1 MVRVLDYK
9 YLFIDSLM
17 KYKILFTLILFLVGC
32 DSGKK
37 SDNSSP
43 TLNQLTPETGTYSLL
58 IDDSELSWIGT
69 ELSTKTHT
77 GTIDFTDGTI
87 VVDSDNTISGNVK
100 INMSTI
106 NVTDLQGRSKEMLER
121 HLRSSDFFEVESY
134 SEAKF
139 SFISKSFDKLSNQIS
154 FVGDLT
160 IKDITNPISFNAT
173 LLETSPFLKA
183 KAVLSFDRSKYNVR
197 FRSGNFFENL
207 GDKLILDDIDVNIR
221 LVTKK

>member
-1 MVRVLDYK
+1 
-9 YLFIDSLM
+9 M

-43 TLNQLTPETGTYSLL
+43 TLNQLTPEAGTYSLL

-207 GDKLILDDIDVNIR
+207 GDKLILDVIDVNIR

>member
-1 MVRVLDYK
+1 
-9 YLFIDSLM
+9 M
-17 KYKILFTLILFLVGC
+17 KYKILFSLILFLVGC

-37 SDNSSP
+37 SDNSKP
-43 TLNQLTPETGTYSLL
+43 TLNQLTPEAGTYSLL

-121 HLRSSDFFEVESY
+121 HLRSSDFFEVESF

-207 GDKLILDDIDVNIR
+207 GDRLILDDIDVNIR

>member
-1 MVRVLDYK
+1 
-9 YLFIDSLM
+9 
-17 KYKILFTLILFLVGC
+17 
-32 DSGKK
+32 
-37 SDNSSP
+37 
-43 TLNQLTPETGTYSLL
+43 
-58 IDDSELSWIGT
+58 
-69 ELSTKTHT
+69 
-77 GTIDFTDGTI
+77 
-87 VVDSDNTISGNVK
+87 
-100 INMSTI
+100 
-106 NVTDLQGRSKEMLER
+106 MLER

>member
-1 MVRVLDYK
+1 
-9 YLFIDSLM
+9 M
-17 KYKILFTLILFLVGC
+17 KYKILFSLILFLVGC

-37 SDNSSP
+37 SDNSNP
-43 TLNQLTPETGTYSLL
+43 ILNQLTPEAGTYSLL

-87 VVDSDNTISGNVK
+87 VVDSDNTISGNIK

-121 HLRSSDFFEVESY
+121 HLRSSDFFEVESF

>member
-1 MVRVLDYK
+1 
-9 YLFIDSLM
+9 M
-17 KYKILFTLILFLVGC
+17 KYKILFSLILFFVGC

-37 SDNSSP
+37 SDNSNP
-43 TLNQLTPETGTYSLL
+43 ILNQLTPEAGTYSLL

-139 SFISKSFDKLSNQIS
+139 SFISKSFDKLTNQIS

-173 LLETSPFLKA
+173 LLETSPFLKQ
-183 KAVLSFDRSKYNVR
+183 KRSCH
-197 FRSGNFFENL
+197 
-207 GDKLILDDIDVNIR
+207 LIDQSIM
-221 LVTKK
+221 

>member
-1 MVRVLDYK
+1 
-9 YLFIDSLM
+9 M
-17 KYKILFTLILFLVGC
+17 KYKILFSIILFLVGC

-37 SDNSSP
+37 SDNSNP
-43 TLNQLTPETGTYSLL
+43 ILNQLTPEVGTYSLL

-121 HLRSSDFFEVESY
+121 HLRSSDFFEVESF

-207 GDKLILDDIDVNIR
+207 GDKLILDEIDVNIR

>member
-1 MVRVLDYK
+1 
-9 YLFIDSLM
+9 M
-17 KYKILFTLILFLVGC
+17 KYKILFSIILFLVGC

-37 SDNSSP
+37 SDNSNP
-43 TLNQLTPETGTYSLL
+43 ILNQLTPEAGTYSLL
-58 IDDSELSWIGT
+58 INDSELSWIGT

>member
-1 MVRVLDYK
+1 
-9 YLFIDSLM
+9 M
-17 KYKILFTLILFLVGC
+17 KYKILFSLILFLVGC

-37 SDNSSP
+37 SDNSNP
-43 TLNQLTPETGTYSLL
+43 ILNQLTPETGTYSLL

>member
-1 MVRVLDYK
+1 
-9 YLFIDSLM
+9 M
-17 KYKILFTLILFLVGC
+17 KYKILFSIILFLVGC
-32 DSGKK
+32 DRGKK
-37 SDNSSP
+37 SDNSHP
-43 TLNQLTPETGTYSLL
+43 ILNQLTPEAGTYSLL

>member
-1 MVRVLDYK
+1 
-9 YLFIDSLM
+9 M
-17 KYKILFTLILFLVGC
+17 KYKILFSIILFLVGC

-37 SDNSSP
+37 SDNSNP
-43 TLNQLTPETGTYSLL
+43 ILNQLTPEAGTYSLL

-121 HLRSSDFFEVESY
+121 HLRSSDFFEVESF

-207 GDKLILDDIDVNIR
+207 GDKLILDDIDVNIS

>member
-1 MVRVLDYK
+1 
-9 YLFIDSLM
+9 M
-17 KYKILFTLILFLVGC
+17 KYKILFSIILFLVGC

-37 SDNSSP
+37 SDNSNP
-43 TLNQLTPETGTYSLL
+43 PLNQLTPEAGTYSLL

>member
-1 MVRVLDYK
+1 
-9 YLFIDSLM
+9 M
-17 KYKILFTLILFLVGC
+17 KYKILFSLILFFIGC

-37 SDNSSP
+37 SDNSNP
-43 TLNQLTPETGTYSLL
+43 ILNQLTPEAGTYSLL

>member
-1 MVRVLDYK
+1 
-9 YLFIDSLM
+9 M
-17 KYKILFTLILFLVGC
+17 KYKILFSLILFFVGC

-37 SDNSSP
+37 SDNSNP
-43 TLNQLTPETGTYSLL
+43 ILNQLTPETGTYSLL
-58 IDDSELSWIGT
+58 INDSELSWIGT

-121 HLRSSDFFEVESY
+121 HLRSSDFFEVESF

>member
-1 MVRVLDYK
+1 
-9 YLFIDSLM
+9 M
-17 KYKILFTLILFLVGC
+17 KYKILFSLILFLVGC

-37 SDNSSP
+37 SDNSNP
-43 TLNQLTPETGTYSLL
+43 TLNQLTPEVGTYSLL

-139 SFISKSFDKLSNQIS
+139 SFISKSFDKLTNQIS

>member
-1 MVRVLDYK
+1 
-9 YLFIDSLM
+9 M
-17 KYKILFTLILFLVGC
+17 KYKILFSLILFLVGC

-37 SDNSSP
+37 SDNSNP
-43 TLNQLTPETGTYSLL
+43 ILNQLTPEAGTYSLL

-87 VVDSDNTISGNVK
+87 VVDSDNTISGNIK

-183 KAVLSFDRSKYNVR
+183 TAVLSFDRSKYNVR

>member
-1 MVRVLDYK
+1 
-9 YLFIDSLM
+9 M
-17 KYKILFTLILFLVGC
+17 KYKILFILILFLVGC

-37 SDNSSP
+37 SDNSNP
-43 TLNQLTPETGTYSLL
+43 ILNQLTPEAGTYSLL

>member
-1 MVRVLDYK
+1 
-9 YLFIDSLM
+9 M
-17 KYKILFTLILFLVGC
+17 KYKILFSIILFLVGC

-37 SDNSSP
+37 SDNSNP
-43 TLNQLTPETGTYSLL
+43 ILNQLTPEAGTYSLL

-121 HLRSSDFFEVESY
+121 HLRSSDFFEVESF

-221 LVTKK
+221 LVTKKK

>member
-1 MVRVLDYK
+1 
-9 YLFIDSLM
+9 M
-17 KYKILFTLILFLVGC
+17 KYKILFSIILFLVGC

-37 SDNSSP
+37 SDNSKP
-43 TLNQLTPETGTYSLL
+43 TLNQLTPEAGTYSLL

-87 VVDSDNTISGNVK
+87 VVDNDNTISGNVK

-121 HLRSSDFFEVESY
+121 HLRSSDFFEVESF

>member
-1 MVRVLDYK
+1 
-9 YLFIDSLM
+9 M
-17 KYKILFTLILFLVGC
+17 KYKILFSLILFFVGC

-37 SDNSSP
+37 SDNSNP
-43 TLNQLTPETGTYSLL
+43 ILNQLTPETGTYSLL
-58 IDDSELSWIGT
+58 INDSELSWIGT

-160 IKDITNPISFNAT
+160 IKGITNPISFNAT

-207 GDKLILDDIDVNIR
+207 GDKLILDEIDVNIR

>member
-1 MVRVLDYK
+1 
-9 YLFIDSLM
+9 M
-17 KYKILFTLILFLVGC
+17 KYKILFSLILFLVGC

-37 SDNSSP
+37 SDNSNP
-43 TLNQLTPETGTYSLL
+43 ILNQLTPEAGTYSLL

-139 SFISKSFDKLSNQIS
+139 SFISKSFDKLTNQIS

>member
-1 MVRVLDYK
+1 
-9 YLFIDSLM
+9 M
-17 KYKILFTLILFLVGC
+17 KYKILFSIILFLVGC

-43 TLNQLTPETGTYSLL
+43 TLNQLTPEAGTYSLL

>member
-1 MVRVLDYK
+1 
-9 YLFIDSLM
+9 M

-43 TLNQLTPETGTYSLL
+43 TLNQLTPEAGTYSLL

-87 VVDSDNTISGNVK
+87 VVDSDNTISGNIK

-121 HLRSSDFFEVESY
+121 HLRSSDFFEVESF

>member
-1 MVRVLDYK
+1 
-9 YLFIDSLM
+9 M
-17 KYKILFTLILFLVGC
+17 KYKILFSLILFLVGC

-37 SDNSSP
+37 SDNSNP
-43 TLNQLTPETGTYSLL
+43 ILNQLTPEAGTYSLL

-87 VVDSDNTISGNVK
+87 IVDSDNTISGNVK

-121 HLRSSDFFEVESY
+121 HLRSSDFFEVESF

>member
-1 MVRVLDYK
+1 
-9 YLFIDSLM
+9 M
-17 KYKILFTLILFLVGC
+17 KYKILFSLILFLVGC

-37 SDNSSP
+37 SDNSNP
-43 TLNQLTPETGTYSLL
+43 TLNQLTPEAGTYSLL

-87 VVDSDNTISGNVK
+87 VVDSDNTISGNIK

-121 HLRSSDFFEVESY
+121 HLRSSDFFEVESF

>member
-1 MVRVLDYK
+1 
-9 YLFIDSLM
+9 M
-17 KYKILFTLILFLVGC
+17 KYKILFSIILFLVGC

-37 SDNSSP
+37 SDNSNP
-43 TLNQLTPETGTYSLL
+43 ILNQLTPEAGTYSLL

-87 VVDSDNTISGNVK
+87 VVDSDNTISGNIK

-139 SFISKSFDKLSNQIS
+139 SFISKSFDKLTNQIS

>member
-1 MVRVLDYK
+1 
-9 YLFIDSLM
+9 M
-17 KYKILFTLILFLVGC
+17 KYKILFSLILFFVGC

-43 TLNQLTPETGTYSLL
+43 TLNQLTPEAGTYSLL

-207 GDKLILDDIDVNIR
+207 GDKLILDVIDVNIR

>member
-1 MVRVLDYK
+1 
-9 YLFIDSLM
+9 M
-17 KYKILFTLILFLVGC
+17 KYKILFSIILFLVGC

-37 SDNSSP
+37 SDNSNP
-43 TLNQLTPETGTYSLL
+43 ILNQLTPEAGTYSLL

>member
-1 MVRVLDYK
+1 
-9 YLFIDSLM
+9 M
-17 KYKILFTLILFLVGC
+17 KYKILFSLILFLVGC

-43 TLNQLTPETGTYSLL
+43 TLNQLTPEAGTYSLL

-87 VVDSDNTISGNVK
+87 VVDNDNTISGNVK

>member
-1 MVRVLDYK
+1 
-9 YLFIDSLM
+9 M
-17 KYKILFTLILFLVGC
+17 KYKILFSLILFLVGC

-43 TLNQLTPETGTYSLL
+43 TLNQLTPEAGTYSLL

-87 VVDSDNTISGNVK
+87 VVDNDNTISGNVK

-173 LLETSPFLKA
+173 LLETTPFLKA

>member
-1 MVRVLDYK
+1 
-9 YLFIDSLM
+9 M
-17 KYKILFTLILFLVGC
+17 KYKILFSIILFLVGC

-37 SDNSSP
+37 SDNSKP
-43 TLNQLTPETGTYSLL
+43 TLNQLTPEAGTYSLL

-121 HLRSSDFFEVESY
+121 HLRSSDFFEVESF

-139 SFISKSFDKLSNQIS
+139 SFISKSFDKLTNQIS

>member
-1 MVRVLDYK
+1 
-9 YLFIDSLM
+9 M
-17 KYKILFTLILFLVGC
+17 KYKILFSLILFFVGC

-37 SDNSSP
+37 SDNSNP
-43 TLNQLTPETGTYSLL
+43 ILNQLTPETGTYSLL

>member
-1 MVRVLDYK
+1 
-9 YLFIDSLM
+9 M
-17 KYKILFTLILFLVGC
+17 KYKILFSIILFLVGC

-37 SDNSSP
+37 SDNSNP
-43 TLNQLTPETGTYSLL
+43 ILNQLTPEAGTYSLL
-58 IDDSELSWIGT
+58 IDESELSWIGT

>member
-1 MVRVLDYK
+1 
-9 YLFIDSLM
+9 M
-17 KYKILFTLILFLVGC
+17 KYKFLFSLILFFVGC

-37 SDNSSP
+37 SDNSNP
-43 TLNQLTPETGTYSLL
+43 ILNQLTPEAGTYSLL

>member
-1 MVRVLDYK
+1 
-9 YLFIDSLM
+9 M
-17 KYKILFTLILFLVGC
+17 KYKILFILILFLVGC

-37 SDNSSP
+37 SDNSKP
-43 TLNQLTPETGTYSLL
+43 TLNQLTPEAGTYSLL

-121 HLRSSDFFEVESY
+121 HLRSSDFFEVESF

>member
-1 MVRVLDYK
+1 
-9 YLFIDSLM
+9 M
-17 KYKILFTLILFLVGC
+17 KYKILFSIILFLVGC

-37 SDNSSP
+37 SDNSNP
-43 TLNQLTPETGTYSLL
+43 ILNQLTPETGTYSLL

-87 VVDSDNTISGNVK
+87 VVDSDNTISGNIK

-121 HLRSSDFFEVESY
+121 HLRSSDFFEVESF

-160 IKDITNPISFNAT
+160 IKGITNPISFNAT

-207 GDKLILDDIDVNIR
+207 GDKLILDDIDVNIK
-221 LVTKK
+221 LVTEKQ

>member
-1 MVRVLDYK
+1 
-9 YLFIDSLM
+9 M
-17 KYKILFTLILFLVGC
+17 KYKILFSIILFLVGC

-37 SDNSSP
+37 SDNSNP
-43 TLNQLTPETGTYSLL
+43 TLNQLTPEVGTYSLL

>member
-1 MVRVLDYK
+1 
-9 YLFIDSLM
+9 M
-17 KYKILFTLILFLVGC
+17 KYKILFSLILFFVGC

-37 SDNSSP
+37 SDNSNP
-43 TLNQLTPETGTYSLL
+43 ILNQLTPEAGTYSLL

-139 SFISKSFDKLSNQIS
+139 SFISKSFDKLTNQLS